1 MPIEKVMPQKSLT
14 CSMYEVLSEVNKI
27 RIDGKLLSIDTKNRL
42 IEDLFFKR
50 KTVKEKD
57 LINWL
62 KQNQLTVGEITGYQK
77 EKAFFHV
84 FFLL

>member
-27 RIDGKLLSIDTKNRL
+27 RIDGKLLPIDTKNRL

-77 EKAFFHV
+77 KKHFIFFSTMD
-84 FFLL
+84 